1 MIPNVLSIAGTDPT
15 GGAGI
20 QADLKTIAALGGYGM
35 SVVTALV
42 AQNTQGVRG
51 VLDVPPDFVAAQ
63 IAAVFDDV
71 RVDAV
76 KIGML
81 ANADIVNTVA
91 DALDR
96 YKPEFV
102 VLDPVM
108 VAASGDRL
116 LQPDAV
122 AALRDRLLPLA
133 TIITPNI
140 PEAADLLGAPEAT
153 DLHQMRQQAEK
164 LHARGPHVLLKG
176 GHLSTSDSTDILTA
190 DGTVHQLSVPRID
203 TKNTHGTG
211 CTLSSAIA
219 ALRSQK
225 PDLLATVSEAKAF
238 LTGALLAAD
247 RLDVGRGNGPVHHGY
262 ATGSAR

>member
-1 MIPNVLSIAGTDPT
+1 VIPNVLSIAGTDPT

-35 SVVTALV
+35 AVVTALV
-42 AQNTQGVRG
+42 AQNTLGVRG
-51 VLDVPPDFVAAQ
+51 VLDVPADFVAAQ
-63 IAAVFDDV
+63 IDAVFDDV

-81 ANADIVNTVA
+81 ANADIVNAVA
-91 DALDR
+91 DALDK
-96 YKPEFV
+96 YELEFV

-108 VAASGDRL
+108 IAASGDRL

-122 AALRDRLLPLA
+122 AALRDRLVPLA

-140 PEAADLLGAPEAT
+140 PEAADLLDEPEAS
-153 DLHQMRQQAEK
+153 DLTQMRQQAEK
-164 LHARGPHVLLKG
+164 LHSRGPNVLLKG
-176 GHLSTSDSTDILTA
+176 GHLSTSDSTDILVA
-190 DGTVHQLSVPRID
+190 DGTVHQLSVPRVD
-203 TKNTHGTG
+203 TMNTHGTG

-219 ALRSQK
+219 TLRSRE
-225 PDLLATVSEAKAF
+225 PDLLAAVSEAKAY

-247 RLDVGRGNGPVHHGY
+247 QLDVGHGSGPVHHGY

>member
-51 VLDVPPDFVAAQ
+51 VLDVPPDFVTAQ
-63 IAAVFDDV
+63 IDAVFDDV

-96 YKPEFV
+96 YEPEFV

-122 AALRDRLLPLA
+122 AALRERLLPLA
-133 TIITPNI
+133 TIVTPNI
-140 PEAADLLGAPEAT
+140 PEAADLLGGPEAR
-153 DLHQMRQQAEK
+153 DLHEMRQQAEK
-164 LHARGPHVLLKG
+164 LHTRGPHVLLKG
-176 GHLSTSDSTDILTA
+176 GHLSTSDSTDILAA

-219 ALRSQK
+219 TLRSQK
-225 PDLLATVSEAKAF
+225 PDLLAAVSEAKAY

-247 RLDVGRGNGPVHHGY
+247 RLDVGHGNGPVHHGY